1 MADYYS
7 IIAKAVRALEPN
19 TGEARRRLYDRA
31 RGALL
36 GEMRSVEL
44 AMDQSDILTARMSL
58 EAAITKVEAEVL
70 HAEAVATAPDGGVQ
84 PAPVRRTMPNARQ
97 SAGTLSRLWTQIFG
111 RGGNRAEID
120 TPRAGRD
127 DAPRLPPAETPP
139 GKGRDT
145 WMTELL
151 ARASREE
158 DEDDQAAAA
167 PIKIRRIR

>member
-19 TGEARRRLYDRA
+19 TGEARRKLYDRA

-44 AMDQSDILTARMSL
+44 AMDQSDILAARVSL
-58 EAAITKVEAEVL
+58 EEAITKVETEVL
-70 HAEAVATAPDGGVQ
+70 RAEAAATAPNGVVQ
-84 PAPVRRTMPNARQ
+84 HAPVRRTTPNGGQ
-97 SAGTLSRLWTQIFG
+97 GTGTLSRLWTHMFG
-111 RGGNRAEID
+111 RGDRAEID
-120 TPRAGRD
+120 TLRGRPVE
-127 DAPRLPPAETPP
+127 APRPPPAETPA

-145 WMTELL
+145 WLTELL

-158 DEDDQAAAA
+158 DEDNRAAAA
-167 PIKIRRIR
+167 PTKIRRIR

>member
-44 AMDQSDILTARMSL
+44 AMDHSDILTARMSL
-58 EAAITKVEAEVL
+58 EEAITKVEAEVL
-70 HAEAVATAPDGGVQ
+70 RAEAVATEPDGGVE
-84 PAPVRRTMPNARQ
+84 APVRRTMPNGKQ
-97 SAGTLSRLWTQIFG
+97 SAGALSRLWTHMFG
-111 RGGNRAEID
+111 RGGNRAAVD
-120 TPRAGRD
+120 TPRGGRD
-127 DAPRLPPAETPP
+127 DAPRLPPAEMPP

-145 WMTELL
+145 WLTELL

-167 PIKIRRIR
+167 PIKIRRVR